1 MDSSRMQSSPPRG
14 ASPRMIPTSPATS
27 RYELDLDALEGSS
40 VSSSPIA
47 ERTIPRIL
55 SEDIDGPSDF
65 TINMMYWMK
74 GERALGRNNNE
85 NSAAITSGTP
95 SIFRTNEP
103 HLQPTVEDYSSPAR
117 PSNPTPLAGRS
128 PGSERSPSGTISR
141 SAMLSPVQ
149 PQGGASQYL
158 MGQIERLRSELVAEK
173 EERAAEKAAHLAEM
187 ERMGAQHVRE
197 LQAATSELRATRDAH
212 ATEIHRLSVD
222 YSQQLKATFEAA
234 ANDIRRTK
242 ADHAAETER
251 TRAQHTKELK
261 AARDESKECKAACAA
276 EIARLK
282 SQHIEEMHAVTSVFK
297 TTESDHANEMARL
310 RSEHEQE
317 LQAATGSEEM
327 EASHAAEIQRI
338 INEHKTRDVAKDA
351 AITEKVSAREARYK
365 QKIATRDA
373 KLAERDAELSE
384 LRSKM
389 EHMERMYKSMGSE
402 LMRAWGREEF
412 GDTGEK
418 QKYRYKYAKATV
430 A

>member
-1 MDSSRMQSSPPRG
+1 
-14 ASPRMIPTSPATS
+14 MIPTSPAAS
-27 RYELDLDALEGSS
+27 RYELDLDVLEGSS
-40 VSSSPIA
+40 VSSSPVA

-65 TINMMYWMK
+65 TINMMDWMK
-74 GERALGRNNNE
+74 GRRALGHNDNE
-85 NSAAITSGTP
+85 DIPAITSGTP

-103 HLQPTVEDYSSPAR
+103 QLQPTVEDYSSPAR

-128 PGSERSPSGTISR
+128 PGSERSPSETIGR
-141 SAMLSPVQ
+141 SAMLSPIQ

-187 ERMGAQHVRE
+187 ERIGTQHVRE

-234 ANDIRRTK
+234 ANDIRKTK
-242 ADHAAETER
+242 ADHAVETKR
-251 TRAQHTKELK
+251 TRAQHAKELK
-261 AARDESKECKAACAA
+261 AAREASQECKGTCAA

-282 SQHIEEMHAVTSVFK
+282 SQHIEEMRAVTSVFK
-297 TTESDHANEMARL
+297 TTEADHANEVARL
-310 RSEHEQE
+310 RSAHEKK
-317 LQAATGSEEM
+317 LQAITGIEEIK
-327 EASHAAEIQRI
+327 ASHAAEIQRI
-338 INEHKTRDVAKDA
+338 IAEHKARDTAKDA
-351 AITEKVSAREARYK
+351 AITEKVNARETRYK

-373 KLAERDAELSE
+373 KLAEKDAELSE
-384 LRSKM
+384 LRSKIA
-389 EHMERMYKSMGSE
+389 HSERMYRSMGTE

-418 QKYRYKYAKATV
+418 QKYRYKYAKAT
-430 A
+430 AA

>member
-1 MDSSRMQSSPPRG
+1 
-14 ASPRMIPTSPATS
+14 MIPTSPATS
-27 RYELDLDALEGSS
+27 RYELDLDVLEGSS
-40 VSSSPIA
+40 VSSSPVA

-65 TINMMYWMK
+65 TINMMDWMK
-74 GERALGRNNNE
+74 GERALGRNNNGD
-85 NSAAITSGTP
+85 SATITSGTP

-128 PGSERSPSGTISR
+128 PGSERSPNGTAGR
-141 SAMLSPVQ
+141 SAMLSPLQ
-149 PQGGASQYL
+149 PRGGASQYL

-173 EERAAEKAAHLAEM
+173 EERAVEKAAHLAEV

-234 ANDIRRTK
+234 ANDIRKTK
-242 ADHAAETER
+242 AEHAAETDR
-251 TRAQHTKELK
+251 TRVQHAKELK
-261 AARDESKECKAACAA
+261 TARDASKECKASCAT

-282 SQHIEEMHAVTSVFK
+282 SQHIEEMNAVTSVFK
-297 TTESDHANEMARL
+297 TSEADHADEMARL

-317 LQAATGSEEM
+317 LQAAGGSTDDI
-327 EASHAAEIQRI
+327 EASHSAEIQRI
-338 INEHKTRDVAKDA
+338 IAEHKSRDAAKDA
-351 AITEKVSAREARYK
+351 AITEKVNAREARYK
-365 QKIATRDA
+365 QKIVNRDA
-373 KLAERDAELSE
+373 KLAEKDAELSE

-389 EHMERMYKSMGSE
+389 AHTERMYKSMGTE

-418 QKYRYKYAKATV
+418 QKYRYKYAKAT
-430 A
+430 AA

>member
-1 MDSSRMQSSPPRG
+1 MQSSPPRG

-40 VSSSPIA
+40 ATSSPVA

-65 TINMMYWMK
+65 TINMMDWMK
-74 GERALGRNNNE
+74 GDRALERDSID
-85 NSAAITSGTP
+85 NSVAITSGTP

-103 HLQPTVEDYSSPAR
+103 HLQATVEDYSSPAR
-117 PSNPTPLAGRS
+117 PSNPTPLAGRT
-128 PGSERSPSGTISR
+128 PGSERSPSVPIGR
-141 SAMLSPVQ
+141 SAMLSPIQ
-149 PQGGASQYL
+149 SQGGASQYL
-158 MGQIERLRSELVAEK
+158 MGQIERLRSELSAEK

-187 ERMGAQHVRE
+187 ERVSAQHTRE

-212 ATEIHRLSVD
+212 ATEIRRLSVD

-234 ANDIRRTK
+234 ADDIHKSK
-242 ADHAAETER
+242 AAHTAEMER
-251 TRAQHTKELK
+251 ARAQHGRELK
-261 AARDESKECKAACAA
+261 AARDASAECKAACAA

-282 SQHIEEMHAVTSVFK
+282 SQHIEEMQAVTSAFK
-297 TTESDHANEMARL
+297 MTEADHTNQMARL

-317 LQAATGSEEM
+317 MQGATNAEEI
-327 EASHAAEIQRI
+327 EANHSAEIQRI
-338 INEHKTRDVAKDA
+338 TTEYKTRDVAKDA
-351 AITEKVSAREARYK
+351 AITEKVNARETRYK
-365 QKIATRDA
+365 QKIAIRDA
-373 KLAERDAELSE
+373 KLAEKDAELLD

-389 EHMERMYKSMGSE
+389 EHMERMYKSMGTE
-402 LMRAWGREEF
+402 LMRVWGREEF

-418 QKYRYKYAKATV
+418 QKYRYKYAKAAV

>member
-65 TINMMYWMK
+65 TINMMDWMK

-351 AITEKVSAREARYK
+351 AITDKVSAREARYK

-373 KLAERDAELSE
+373 KLAERDAVLSE

>member
-1 MDSSRMQSSPPRG
+1 MQSSPPRG

-40 VSSSPIA
+40 TASSPVA

-65 TINMMYWMK
+65 TINMMDWMK
-74 GERALGRNNNE
+74 GDRALRRDNID
-85 NSAAITSGTP
+85 NSVAITSGTP
-95 SIFRTNEP
+95 SMLRANEP

-117 PSNPTPLAGRS
+117 PSNPTPLAGRT
-128 PGSERSPSGTISR
+128 PGSERSPSGTIGR
-141 SAMLSPVQ
+141 SAMLSPIQ

-158 MGQIERLRSELVAEK
+158 MGQIERLRSELSSEK

-187 ERMGAQHVRE
+187 ERTSAQHTRE

-212 ATEIHRLSVD
+212 ATEIRRLSVD

-234 ANDIRRTK
+234 ADDIRKSK
-242 ADHAAETER
+242 AAHAAEMER
-251 TRAQHTKELK
+251 ARAQHARELK
-261 AARDESKECKAACAA
+261 VARDASVNCKAACAA
-276 EIARLK
+276 EIARVK
-282 SQHIEEMHAVTSVFK
+282 SQHIEEMEAVTSAFK
-297 TTESDHANEMARL
+297 MTEADHTSEIARL

-317 LQAATGSEEM
+317 LQGATNTEEI
-327 EASHAAEIQRI
+327 EANHSAEIERI
-338 INEHKTRDVAKDA
+338 TSEHKTRDAAKDA
-351 AITEKVSAREARYK
+351 AITEKVNARETRYK

-389 EHMERMYKSMGSE
+389 EHLERMYKSMGTE
-402 LMRAWGREEF
+402 LMRVWGREEF

-418 QKYRYKYAKATV
+418 QKYRYKYAKAT
-430 A
+430 AT